1 MNILRKFPDWL
12 WITVLGGIFFLPFLG
27 SVRLFDWD
35 EVNFAESAREMIVS
49 GNYTTVQIDFQP
61 FWEKP
66 PLFFWLQ
73 VLAMKL
79 FGVNEFAARLPNAL
93 IGIITLITLY
103 YIGKQMKDR
112 LFGWLWLLAYLGS
125 FAPHFYF
132 KTALIDPTFNYFIFL
147 SIWFT
152 YRASIA
158 TGTVLPEKPRIVV
171 RPTVQTPAV
180 LAGVFMGLALLTK
193 GPVAGL
199 LWVLTIGGIWVVNR
213 FGNLL
218 SFRQL
223 LAFGFTTLVV
233 AATWFGLEF
242 YQHGFWF
249 FEQFITYQI
258 RLFSTPDSGHGQP
271 FYYHFVVVLIG
282 CFPASIFAIRY
293 LTTFSKEG
301 GFASWLFMLFWVVM
315 ILFSIVTTKIVHYS
329 SMAWYPVTFFAAL
342 HLHSYLTGGLSWN
355 KWTTVGLIVIGLVL
369 SLVLIGLPLVGIY
382 AFEAMPY
389 IKDDFVVGNLQAAV
403 QWAGWEWMTGLGYLV
418 ALVLAVR
425 WLSFSSQKSYH
436 SRGAFFL
443 FVTTAICI
451 FSYSVIIVPKIEQY
465 VQGAPL
471 DFYQSKVGQDVY
483 VSTVGFKSYAHLFY
497 FDKQPCQNPRCT
509 DENWLLNGE
518 VDKPT
523 YFVTKITEAGNYR
536 NHPNLQWIKEENGF
550 VFFKRRIK

>member
-79 FGVNEFAARLPNAL
+79 FGINEFAARLPNAL

-103 YIGKQMKDR
+103 FVGKQLKDR
-112 LFGWLWLLAYLGS
+112 LFGWLWALAYLGS

-152 YRASIA
+152 YRASIS
-158 TGTVLPEKPRIVV
+158 TGDKPQAKARPVV
-171 RPTVQTPAV
+171 KTFAV

-199 LWVLTIGGIWVVNR
+199 LWVLTVGILWAVNR
-213 FGNLL
+213 FGSML
-218 SFRQL
+218 SFKQL
-223 LAFGFTTLVV
+223 LLFGLTTLLV
-233 AATWFGLEF
+233 AATWSGLEF

-249 FEQFITYQI
+249 FEQFISYQI

-271 FYYHFVVVLIG
+271 FYYHFVVVLVG

-293 LTTFSKEG
+293 LTRFTKHG
-301 GFASWLFMLFWVVM
+301 GFATWLLVLFWVVM

-342 HLHSYLTGGLSWN
+342 HLHTYLKGSLSWS
-355 KWTTVGLIVIGLVL
+355 KWTTAGLITVGLVL
-369 SLVLIGLPLVGIY
+369 SLALIGLPLVGMY

-389 IKDDFVVGNLQAAV
+389 IKDAFVVGNLQAAV
-403 QWAGWEWMTGLGYLV
+403 HWAGWEWAIGLGYLV
-418 ALVLAVR
+418 ALLVGIR
-425 WLSFSSQKSYH
+425 WLLSSLQKNY
-436 SRGAFFL
+436 RFKGAFFL
-443 FVTTAICI
+443 FATTAICI
-451 FSYSVIIVPKIEQY
+451 FCYSIIIVPKIEQY
-465 VQGAPL
+465 VQGSPL
-471 DFYQSKVGQDVY
+471 DFYQSKAGQNVY
-483 VSTVGFKSYAHLFY
+483 VGTVGFKSYAHLFY
-497 FDKQPCQNPRCT
+497 FDKQPCPNPQCA

-518 VDKPT
+518 VDKPN
-523 YFVTKITEAGNYR
+523 YFVTKITEADNYR

-550 VFFKRRIK
+550 VFLKRRMN